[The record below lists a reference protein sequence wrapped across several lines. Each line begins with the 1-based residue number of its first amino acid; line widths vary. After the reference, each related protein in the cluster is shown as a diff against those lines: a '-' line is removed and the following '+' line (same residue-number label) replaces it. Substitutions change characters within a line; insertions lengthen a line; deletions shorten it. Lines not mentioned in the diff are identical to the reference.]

1 MENENSTET
10 NLQPVDGV
18 AVPAVV
24 ESSVDGAPAVVVD
37 PANPAPVEPVIE
49 PPKENHEA
57 RRLKKFMDKAAQ
69 LEAEN
74 LALKKQFGTVT
85 NPAPVKIEAPKRES
99 FESDADFIQARI
111 DFGIQQAI
119 PQVEGRIKQSS
130 QRAAAETTFQKRV
143 EELKAVT
150 PDYEET
156 IEDAVSIIVPEIVAM
171 EIGKS
176 EYGPDLTYHF
186 CKHPEDAQRLMQ
198 INDPARL
205 LREMGRIEA
214 RIEAEIAAKKTGAP
228 APKVA
233 PKVSGAPAPIKPL
246 KSDGVIVETDIDKVP
261 IDEFFKRRN
270 EQRKKL
276 GKQY

>member
-1 MENENSTET
+1 MENEISTET
-10 NLQPVDGV
+10 IIQPVDGV
-18 AVPAVV
+18 AVPPVV

-74 LALKKQFGTVT
+74 LALKKQFGVAK
-85 NPAPVKIEAPKRES
+85 NPAPVKVEAPKRES
-99 FESDADFIQARI
+99 FESDEDFIQARI

-119 PQVEGRIKQSS
+119 PQVEGKLAQNS
-130 QRAAAETTFQKRV
+130 QRAAAEKSYKQRV
-143 EELKAVT
+143 DELKVSV
-150 PDYEET
+150 PDFDEVM
-156 IEDAVSIIVPEIVAM
+156 EDASNIVVPQIVADG
-171 EIGKS
+171 IGMS
-176 EYGPDLTYHF
+176 EYGPDLAYHF
-186 CKHPEDAQRLMQ
+186 CKHPEDAQRLMTMA
-198 INDPARL
+198 PARAAAEL
-205 LREMGRIEA
+205 GRIEA
-214 RIEAEIAAKKTGAP
+214 RIEAEITAKKASAP

-233 PKVSGAPAPIKPL
+233 PRVSGAPAPIKPV

-261 IDEFFKRRN
+261 IDEFMKRRN

-276 GKQY
+276 GKQF